1 MLGYKHCFFLS
12 VIHSVVFLSILLKV
26 NPVYGDE
33 GDEATFRC
41 PYEEG
46 YQGNKKL
53 FSSGECSSWN
63 KDILIISEEGQTQA
77 KTGRFSLYDNINAR
91 VFSVTMRGLTAKDS
105 GKYSCAVRT
114 GVTDVCIDH
123 ELVVRDGE

>member
-1 MLGYKHCFFLS
+1 MGYKHCFFLS

-33 GDEATFRC
+33 GNEATFIC
-41 PYEEG
+41 PYAG
-46 YQGNKKL
+46 VYQRNKKL
-53 FSSGECSSWN
+53 FSRGECGIWN

-77 KTGRFSLYDNINAR
+77 QTGRFSLYDNIDAR

-105 GKYSCAVRT
+105 GKYVCAVRNR
-114 GVTDVCIDH
+114 VTDVCTEH